1 MNSSAPPEQTP
12 ELDRARSLRAAVS
25 GNILEWF
32 DWTLYAIFSTYL
44 ASNFFD
50 DSDPTSAL
58 LSTLAVFAVGF
69 VARPFGGLVF
79 GRLADRKGRKFTM
92 VLTMCLMA
100 VASLAIALI
109 PSYESIGVWA
119 SFALLIARLTQGL
132 AHGGEA
138 GVSYTYVGEISP
150 RDRRGLWGSSVFTAV
165 TFGVM
170 LATLVAA
177 LLTGILGKDDMSR
190 YGWRIAFAI
199 GAVLGLYALFLRRAA
214 SESPHFEE
222 NSDSSASAPPIARK
236 DIVKIGVLILM
247 LSAGQNAA
255 YYTWA
260 TFASAYAISA
270 KGMDPNGAFIA
281 SLLAQLVVL
290 ALLPLSGHLSDKY
303 GRRTMAAAFGISG
316 AVLVLPIAAIL
327 TAQPWTLFVTQAMGL
342 AVWCCASAM
351 YPALMSELVPTRA
364 RAMGVGFATS
374 LSVAIFGGTAPY
386 LNTWLT
392 SRDLGW
398 VFSVYV
404 GALCLLSLVAA
415 LIMKETKGIDLSTV
429 GMPFR
434 NAGKSEN
441 RVSTSDIGELSNR

>member
-1 MNSSAPPEQTP
+1 
-12 ELDRARSLRAAVS
+12 
-25 GNILEWF
+25 
-32 DWTLYAIFSTYL
+32 
-44 ASNFFD
+44 
-50 DSDPTSAL
+50 
-58 LSTLAVFAVGF
+58 
-69 VARPFGGLVF
+69 
-79 GRLADRKGRKFTM
+79 
-92 VLTMCLMA
+92 
-100 VASLAIALI
+100 
-109 PSYESIGVWA
+109 
-119 SFALLIARLTQGL
+119 
-132 AHGGEA
+132 
-138 GVSYTYVGEISP
+138 
-150 RDRRGLWGSSVFTAV
+150 
-165 TFGVM
+165 
-170 LATLVAA
+170 
-177 LLTGILGKDDMSR
+177 
-190 YGWRIAFAI
+190 
-199 GAVLGLYALFLRRAA
+199 
-214 SESPHFEE
+214 
-222 NSDSSASAPPIARK
+222 
-236 DIVKIGVLILM
+236 
-247 LSAGQNAA
+247 
-255 YYTWA
+255 
-260 TFASAYAISA
+260 
-270 KGMDPNGAFIA
+270 
-281 SLLAQLVVL
+281 
-290 ALLPLSGHLSDKY
+290 
-303 GRRTMAAAFGISG
+303 MAAAFGISG